1 MRRTLQR
8 QRRDHA
14 DGLALCLAASGSGD
28 IGYNKKWPAGMH
40 PTRRLDQRPRLAG
53 GVIELGVSAIGVGL
67 EDPGIAGQM
76 RLRMLAAAIAR
87 VIEHRSPPAAPV
99 RQTDQLV
106 LDEPIADRLGE
117 DELIPFV
124 LGMTRAARSS
134 AADEIEAAIA
144 KDSLEKED
152 TVNAEKVARLRSRR
166 RAASAA
172 PQPRC
177 GRSDKGTL

>member
-1 MRRTLQR
+1 
-8 QRRDHA
+8 
-14 DGLALCLAASGSGD
+14 
-28 IGYNKKWPAGMH
+28 
-40 PTRRLDQRPRLAG
+40 
-53 GVIELGVSAIGVGL
+53 
-67 EDPGIAGQM
+67 
-76 RLRMLAAAIAR
+76 
-87 VIEHRSPPAAPV
+87 
-99 RQTDQLV
+99 
-106 LDEPIADRLGE
+106 
-117 DELIPFV
+117 